1 MDVVRRG
8 SALREMLRR
17 AREGGLRIGFVP
29 TMGALHEGHLSLI
42 RASNERVDVTVV
54 SVFVNPTQFAP
65 GEDFESYPRNQARDV
80 DLCMQ
85 AGADYIYMPE
95 AGELYPDGAITFVD
109 VEGLSTRFEGASRPG
124 HFRGVATIVTKLL
137 NIVRPDVVVFGQKDA
152 QQVAVIRQLVDD
164 LFIDVDVV
172 ASPTV
177 RDDDG
182 LALSS
187 RNAYLSQDEREAAAA
202 IPRAF
207 EAVRRLLSNGEN
219 GREKLIEAGRTV
231 IEAEPLL
238 RIDYIDLVDRNS
250 FEPMES
256 VERDGLLVGAFF
268 CGKTR
273 LLDNE
278 LLTPPSG

>member
-1 MDVVRRG
+1 MDVVRRSSG
-8 SALREMLRR
+8 LRETLRR

-42 RASNERVDVTVV
+42 RAANERADVTVV

-80 DLCMQ
+80 DLCTE
-85 AGADYIYMPE
+85 AGADYIFMPE
-95 AGELYPDGAITFVD
+95 AAELYPEGAITFVD
-109 VEGLSTRFEGASRPG
+109 VEGISDRFEGVSRPG

-137 NIVRPDVVVFGQKDA
+137 NIVQPDVAVFGQKDA
-152 QQVAVIRQLVDD
+152 QQLAVIRQLAED
-164 LFIDVDVV
+164 LFLEVDIVG
-172 ASPTV
+172 SPTV
-177 RDDDG
+177 RDEDG

-187 RNAYLSQDEREAAAA
+187 RNAYLSQDEREAATA

-207 EAVRRLLSNGEN
+207 EAVRRLLGNGEN
-219 GREKLIEAGRTV
+219 RRERLVEAARTV

-238 RIDYIDLVDRNS
+238 RIDYIDLVDRTT

-256 VERDGLLVGAFF
+256 VERDGLMVGAFH

-278 LLTPPSG
+278 ILTPPVG